1 LMMKLDL
8 AHVMR
13 LRLVIARFGEMDV
26 ARWWNTKGML
36 ARTGATVLQRGF
48 PRTFPF
54 AQARVVFAVA
64 KSRCQDLFDSPNC
77 ITLWNLPS
85 EVEERFDE
93 EWYRWLE
100 QSEEWEAFFKRLGE
114 TRIDD
119 LLTLLEQTDLLSAKH
134 RETVLGLGLSVEAR
148 AFALPDIGDLNDDA
162 VSLLAA
168 SFSRGDIGKL
178 AIPYARLG
186 TNE

>member
-1 LMMKLDL
+1 MKLDL

-48 PRTFPF
+48 PRTFSF
-54 AQARVVFAVA
+54 AQSRVVFAVA

-85 EVEERFDE
+85 EVEECFDE

-100 QSEEWEAFFKRLGE
+100 QSEEWELFFKQLAE
-114 TRIDD
+114 TKIND
-119 LLTLLEQTDLLSAKH
+119 LLTLLEQTELLSAQH
-134 RETVLGLGLSVEAR
+134 REVVLGLRLSAKDR
-148 AFALPDIGDLNDDA
+148 AFSLPGIGNLNDDA

-168 SFSRGDIGKL
+168 SFSRGDVGNL

-186 TNE
+186 G